1 MLISYTQLLP
11 QNNGQPGN
19 RKYSHTLKHGL
30 HLNDV
35 KKFSPHFTLNT
46 MNLQNK
52 CQQATAISGNNFSYS
67 KSHMKSTNTLHGQ
80 TAGSSN
86 VRVGDTF
93 LWTFC
98 SEESW
103 HLVSL
108 GEGLLVKC
116 VHGFWNV
123 ILKYVV
129 KERAEKD
136 IHWLHLIP
144 GRTTVT
150 Q

>member
-19 RKYSHTLKHGL
+19 RKYSHTEIFSPVKHGL

-46 MNLQNK
+46 MNLQYK
-52 CQQATAISGNNFSYS
+52 CQQANAISGNNFSYS

-86 VRVGDTF
+86 VTVGDTF
-93 LWTFC
+93 L
-98 SEESW
+98 
-103 HLVSL
+103 
-108 GEGLLVKC
+108 
-116 VHGFWNV
+116 
-123 ILKYVV
+123 
-129 KERAEKD
+129 
-136 IHWLHLIP
+136 
-144 GRTTVT
+144 
-150 Q
+150 